1 MQKMLNSKSSVK
13 KQKSANNKAV
23 MNKAAGKKSGVKG
36 LLSSLKSRRNKG
48 KGSVIR
54 LKKGYMRISNKILIL
69 TIVSSMALL
78 CVLQVYSAIS
88 TTLSYEES
96 FKAQAESLTTA
107 YIQNIQT
114 KINTLALELKGV
126 RTNSTMQLVISDD
139 ILPGTKRM
147 KLSEIATT
155 TMFKYLD
162 VVDADGNTYYETN
175 VADREYFQLG
185 RQGINALSSPL
196 IRRTNG
202 SAESI
207 KNELVMIMCVKY
219 KNFIIDGAITGAVE
233 PSFFSKGLDS
243 ISEGSNVVV
252 LDKDGIVVAA
262 SDYTLVEGMVSYKE
276 NDDRGLTEL
285 ANAMLIGEPGSIK
298 YNAGGKTYLAAY
310 SPIELT
316 NGWTIAVSLDYS
328 PVTASVTTNFFVF
341 LMIGVGMLIA
351 IFFVSNG
358 VSNRIVRPVIVAAER
373 LKLLAD
379 GDISS
384 EFNVNAPKDETR
396 ILQDSLSETIS
407 ELSKYIKEINIVLAE
422 IASGNL
428 TVHSNIEYR
437 GDFVAIGDS
446 LHEITDSLNESV
458 SAVKNSVDCIRFGS
472 VKVAD
477 GSRSLSENASKEAEA
492 VDQIL
497 SRIDEI
503 RNKVDYTAK
512 ISTKVLTL
520 TNEAN
525 NNAADGEKLMREL
538 NDAIKNISEK
548 SEAISAV
555 IKTIDSIAF
564 QTNILA
570 INASIEAA
578 RAGDAG
584 RGFAVVAEEVGNL
597 ANMSANAV
605 KQTASLINDSVNA
618 VEVGTEIAGRA
629 DKAIRSIV
637 GDINK
642 VARHMDDIVVAANEQ
657 NQAVNNIT
665 DNLSRIDEGMHSTTA
680 TAEYSAESSSELSD
694 LAVSLSSKVER
705 FKTKEVASPS
715 PVDEE
720 VRAYEEE
727 PTVSE
732 ETEAQSEE

>member
-1 MQKMLNSKSSVK
+1 MQKTLNNKSSVK
-13 KQKSANNKAV
+13 KQKSAADKAVKNKAT
-23 MNKAAGKKSGVKG
+23 GKKFDVKG
-36 LLSSLKSRRNKG
+36 LFSSLKSRRNKG

-54 LKKGYMRISNKILIL
+54 QKKGYMRISNKILIL

-78 CVLQVYSAIS
+78 CVLQIYSAIS
-88 TTLSYEES
+88 TTISYEES
-96 FKAQAESLTTA
+96 FKTQAESLTTA
-107 YIQNIQT
+107 YIQNFQT
-114 KINTLALELKGV
+114 KINTLSMELRGV
-126 RTNSTMQLVISDD
+126 RSNSTMEIVTSDS
-139 ILPGTKRM
+139 ILLGTRRM

-162 VVDADGNTYYETN
+162 VVDADGNTFSETN
-175 VADREYFQLG
+175 IADREYFQLG
-185 RQGINALSSPL
+185 RQGINTLSSPL
-196 IRRTNG
+196 VRRTNG

-219 KNFIIDGAITGAVE
+219 SNFTFEGAITGAVE

-252 LDKDGIVVAA
+252 LDKEGTVVAA
-262 SDYTLVEGMVSYKE
+262 SDYTLVEGMVSYKNNE
-276 NDDRGLTEL
+276 DSGLTEL

-298 YNAGGKTYLAAY
+298 YSAGGKTYLAAY

-328 PVTASVTTNFFVF
+328 PVTASVTRNFFVF
-341 LMIGVGMLIA
+341 LMIGVGMLIV
-351 IFFVSNG
+351 ILFVSNR

-379 GDISS
+379 GDITS

-407 ELSKYIKEINIVLAE
+407 ELSKYIKEINTVLAE
-422 IASGNL
+422 IAGGNL

-458 SAVKNSVDCIRFGS
+458 SAVKNSVDSIRFGS

-512 ISTKVLTL
+512 ISTKVLAL

-525 NNAADGEKLMREL
+525 NNANDGEKLMREL

-680 TAEYSAESSSELSD
+680 TAEHSAESSSELSD
-694 LAVSLSSKVER
+694 LAVSLSSRVER
-705 FKTKEVASPS
+705 FKTKEVAPAS
-715 PVDEE
+715 PV
-720 VRAYEEE
+720 VEEE
-727 PTVSE
+727 TLPE
-732 ETEAQSEE
+732 ETEVLDEE